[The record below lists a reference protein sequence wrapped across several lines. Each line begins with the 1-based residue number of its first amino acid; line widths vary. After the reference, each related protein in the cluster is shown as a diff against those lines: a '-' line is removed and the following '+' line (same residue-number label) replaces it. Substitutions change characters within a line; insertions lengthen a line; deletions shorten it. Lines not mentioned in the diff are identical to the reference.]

1 LPQDG
6 AWAARVLPVSQ
17 HQSCVACGSRDWAWL
32 LPLEPGNGWAFTF
45 GYFVCMCDEHRDALA
60 SDSLGRVAA
69 ALAYPADGDAAAAR
83 EYATA
88 LMADRLAPPLSRSS
102 ATGG

>member
-1 LPQDG
+1 VPQDG

-17 HQSCVACGSRDWAWL
+17 HQSCVACGSREWAWL
-32 LPLEPGNGWAFTF
+32 FPLEPQTGRAFAF
-45 GYFVCMCDEHRDALA
+45 GYFVCTCDDDREALA

-69 ALAYPADGDAAAAR
+69 ALAHAADGDATAAR

-88 LMADRLAPPLSRSS
+88 LMSDRLGPPLSRRS